1 MKMRHSMYMFKRIP
15 LLLFIYIPGTKST
28 ELSFKRNYV
37 ASGGG
42 AGGDSVIN
50 YRAISVAVGQS
61 FKKML
66 KIDYVIKLNNIRFYA
81 KKQQH
86 SSQQI
91 TGSRFDKANS

>member
-42 AGGDSVIN
+42 AGGDSVN
-50 YRAISVAVGQS
+50 YRTISVAVGQS
-61 FKKML
+61 LKKML
-66 KIDYVIKLNNIRFYA
+66 KIDYVIKLISKFLAQDNDFPA
-81 KKQQH
+81 
-86 SSQQI
+86 
-91 TGSRFDKANS
+91 F

>member
-42 AGGDSVIN
+42 AGGDSVNRGALSN
-50 YRAISVAVGQS
+50 YRTICCRWSK
-61 FKKML
+61 FKK
-66 KIDYVIKLNNIRFYA
+66 
-81 KKQQH
+81 
-86 SSQQI
+86 
-91 TGSRFDKANS
+91 